1 MSTMIWR
8 LDIRYGDNFD
18 QSQGLLPRFDNWVRP
33 GKYRTMIFSWPQ
45 WMEGEKQIPL
55 THMPPL
61 PLLLLLAGA
70 EMQKLAQKSSRANV

>member
-8 LDIRYGDNFD
+8 LDIRYGDN
-18 QSQGLLPRFDNWVRP
+18 FDNWVRP
-33 GKYRTMIFSWPQ
+33 GKYRTMIFSWPRL
-45 WMEGEKQIPL
+45 MEVEGEKQIPL